1 MMRRRS
7 GHTDT
12 EGKLRTFD
20 ATTIRLG
27 SSMPRIDGPAVPS
40 RRPGPL
46 THGGTMGTTIEAKGH
61 DWHRAASKPAGGF
74 RFMYEQAI
82 YRAWHALQDG
92 RIGLRDFRVWLACHE
107 LRARRCVVGDSRVP
121 NYTLEELGTLV
132 GGVGGEHLRRS
143 LRALERENILTFDG
157 RSIDLTPGL
166 ARGHR
171 GRLIPVPRPVLRHLC
186 RATGRAYL
194 ATALGHLLRCLFY
207 RTGQC
212 RSGGWCKSS
221 WVAYTF
227 GVAIRAVKEARQKLV
242 QLGILLL
249 AHADQLRLNRFGKP
263 VLVSLEWGSRS
274 APRNAESTTGSAP
287 PREHKKLSYRRSE
300 HQKPARAADPA
311 GARTRAKEPDLFNIT
326 VDDLK
331 DPWRLAAL
339 FKQARLRGWIQ
350 KTEANILAV
359 FAAAAH
365 SLRVKSRNRPGLFY
379 WIVSRQAWDHVS
391 CEDEDIA
398 RSQIKAHFR
407 TSTTQPSSRPC
418 E

>member
-1 MMRRRS
+1 
-7 GHTDT
+7 
-12 EGKLRTFD
+12 
-20 ATTIRLG
+20 
-27 SSMPRIDGPAVPS
+27 
-40 RRPGPL
+40 
-46 THGGTMGTTIEAKGH
+46 MGAAIEARGH

-74 RFMYEQAI
+74 RFMYEHAI

-107 LRARRCVVGDSRVP
+107 LRAKRCVVGDSRVP

-143 LRALERENILTFDG
+143 LRALERENIVIFDG
-157 RSIDLTPGL
+157 RSIDLSPGL
-166 ARGHR
+166 DRGRR

-186 RATGRAYL
+186 KATGRAYL

-221 WVAYTF
+221 WVADTF

-242 QLGILLL
+242 RLGILLL
-249 AHADQLRLNRFGKP
+249 AKADQLRLNRFGKP

-274 APRNAESTTGSAP
+274 APLKAESTTGSAP
-287 PREHKKLSYRRSE
+287 PREHKKLSSRRSE
-300 HQKPARAADPA
+300 HQKPALAPDPA
-311 GARTRAKEPDLFNIT
+311 GARTRANAPDLDN
-326 VDDLK
+326 VRVEDLK

-339 FKQARLRGWIQ
+339 FKQARLRGWVR
-350 KTEANILAV
+350 KTEAEILAV

-365 SLRVKSRNRPGLFY
+365 ALRVGSRMPALFR
-379 WIVSRQAWDHVS
+379 WQVQHRAWLVLSQLDEEMGRLQLNALRRQS
-391 CEDEDIA
+391 
-398 RSQIKAHFR
+398 
-407 TSTTQPSSRPC
+407 TSTNKCNCSTLPIGDERVL
-418 E
+418 

>member
-1 MMRRRS
+1 
-7 GHTDT
+7 
-12 EGKLRTFD
+12 
-20 ATTIRLG
+20 
-27 SSMPRIDGPAVPS
+27 
-40 RRPGPL
+40 
-46 THGGTMGTTIEAKGH
+46 MGTIEARGH

-143 LRALERENILTFDG
+143 LRALEREHIVTFDG
-157 RSIDLTPGL
+157 RSIDLSPGL
-166 ARGHR
+166 DRGRR

-186 RATGRAYL
+186 KATGRAYL
-194 ATALGHLLRCLFY
+194 ATALGHLLRCMFY

-221 WVAYTF
+221 WVADTF

-242 QLGILLL
+242 RLGILLL

-274 APRNAESTTGSAP
+274 APRNAESTTESAP
-287 PREHKKLSYRRSE
+287 PRENKKLSSRRSE

-311 GARTRAKEPDLFNIT
+311 GARTRAMGPDLNNIT
-326 VDDLK
+326 VADLK

-339 FKQARLRGWIQ
+339 FKQARLRGWVK
-350 KTEANILAV
+350 KTEAEILTV

-365 SLRVKSRNRPGLFY
+365 ATRLASTNPPGLFL
-379 WIVSRQAWDHVS
+379 WMIRERAWSHLCGV
-391 CEDEDIA
+391 DEDLGLAKLRRIP
-398 RSQIKAHFR
+398 Q
-407 TSTTQPSSRPC
+407 SSHT
-418 E
+418 

>member
-1 MMRRRS
+1 
-7 GHTDT
+7 
-12 EGKLRTFD
+12 
-20 ATTIRLG
+20 
-27 SSMPRIDGPAVPS
+27 
-40 RRPGPL
+40 
-46 THGGTMGTTIEAKGH
+46 MGAAIEARGH

-143 LRALERENILTFDG
+143 LRALEREHIVTFDG
-157 RSIDLTPGL
+157 RSIDLSPGL
-166 ARGHR
+166 DRGRR

-207 RTGQC
+207 HNGQC

-221 WVAYTF
+221 WVADTF
-227 GVAIRAVKEARQKLV
+227 GVALRAVKDARQKLV
-242 QLGILLL
+242 QLGILML

-274 APRNAESTTGSAP
+274 APRNAESTTESAP
-287 PREHKKLSYRRSE
+287 PREHKKLSSRRSE
-300 HQKPARAADPA
+300 HQKPARAAGPA
-311 GARTRAKEPDLFNIT
+311 GTRTRAKEPDLNNVT
-326 VDDLK
+326 VEDLK

-339 FKQARLRGWIQ
+339 FKQARFRGWVR
-350 KTEANILAV
+350 KTEAEVLAV
-359 FAAAAH
+359 FAAASHAY
-365 SLRVKSRNRPGLFY
+365 RVGRQNPAGLFT
-379 WIVSRQAWDHVS
+379 WTLRRQAWRNLS
-391 CEDEDIA
+391 SADEDA
-398 RSQIKAHFR
+398 GRHLLRRLRGGGESFHV
-407 TSTTQPSSRPC
+407 TSSMSFT
-418 E
+418 

>member
-1 MMRRRS
+1 MGRRFRS
-7 GHTDT
+7 VVPGRTHT
-12 EGKLRTFD
+12 
-20 ATTIRLG
+20 
-27 SSMPRIDGPAVPS
+27 
-40 RRPGPL
+40 
-46 THGGTMGTTIEAKGH
+46 GGTMGTIEAKGH

-143 LRALERENILTFDG
+143 LRALEREHVVTFDG

-166 ARGHR
+166 DRGQR

-186 RATGRAYL
+186 KATGRAYL

-221 WVAYTF
+221 WVAETF
-227 GVAIRAVKEARQKLV
+227 GVAIRAVKEARQQLV
-242 QLGILLL
+242 RLGILLL
-249 AHADQLRLNRFGKP
+249 AQADQLRLNRFGKP

-274 APRNAESTTGSAP
+274 APRNTQSTTESAP
-287 PREHKKLSYRRSE
+287 PREHKKLSSRRSE

-311 GARTRAKEPDLFNIT
+311 GARTRANAPDLNNIT
-326 VDDLK
+326 VADLK

-339 FKQARLRGWIQ
+339 FKQARLRGWVR
-350 KTEANILAV
+350 KTEAEILAV
-359 FAAAAH
+359 FSAASHAW
-365 SLRVKSRNRPGLFY
+365 RVGARPGAMFRWMLFNSSY
-379 WIVSRQAWDHVS
+379 SAVS
-391 CEDEDIA
+391 CVDEDRA
-398 RSQIKAHFR
+398 RQLLAR
-407 TSTTQPSSRPC
+407 LRL
-418 E
+418 

>member
-1 MMRRRS
+1 
-7 GHTDT
+7 
-12 EGKLRTFD
+12 
-20 ATTIRLG
+20 
-27 SSMPRIDGPAVPS
+27 
-40 RRPGPL
+40 
-46 THGGTMGTTIEAKGH
+46 MGTTIEARGH
-61 DWHRAASKPAGGF
+61 DWHRAAAKPAGGF

-82 YRAWHALQDG
+82 FRAWHALQDG

-143 LRALERENILTFDG
+143 LRALERENIVTFDG

-166 ARGHR
+166 DRGQR

-207 RTGQC
+207 RTGEC

-221 WVAYTF
+221 WVADTF
-227 GVAIRAVKEARQKLV
+227 GVALRAVKDARQKLV
-242 QLGILLL
+242 RLGILLL

-274 APRNAESTTGSAP
+274 APRKAESTTESAP
-287 PREHKKLSYRRSE
+287 PREHKKLSSRRSE

-311 GARTRAKEPDLFNIT
+311 GARTRVKEPDLNNIT
-326 VDDLK
+326 VEDLK

-339 FKQARLRGWIQ
+339 FKQARLRGWVR
-350 KTEANILAV
+350 KTEAEILGF

-365 SLRVKSRNRPGLFY
+365 ALRVGTQNPAGLFR
-379 WIVSRQAWDHVS
+379 WLLAERRWSMVSNA
-391 CEDEDIA
+391 DEDHA
-398 RSQIKAHFR
+398 RALIRGLQ
-407 TSTTQPSSRPC
+407 
-418 E
+418 